1 MMNVA
6 VRNLWVIKLPS
17 GSNSNK
23 SVVLHTRKFPLA
35 EKKDKLLNGQL
46 HVPVPPASQL
56 VQILVQEL
64 AQAQSVS
71 QFVPSRDRCDLQ
83 IQKPVHQITTDQG
96 ILWPIVAFE
105 RAGIL
110 YCCLP
115 VVDGRDVHLDDITK
129 TPIINI
135 PSVSL
140 GFALL
145 GAVAEF
151 LKVPSQE
158 LPARLV
164 ELPAFINEAAPFGI
178 LRDGSA
184 ENIIS
189 RLADKPC
196 AISKTQKIPA
206 WKSSSFKGK
215 PSLQLSVTEYINA
228 SQCAQE
234 TWHDSSQVFGS
245 VNCRAEFEG
254 AVTDI
259 TVNLSHLGDGLDIP
273 LDLLLLHPC
282 VQRADWQDLAESNHD
297 TRLAPRRI
305 RFSPPAENFTICHY
319 TVKKLL
325 ELPVFGVYQMKPEDT
340 RASITVQLKL
350 NDQIKNNFE
359 YCELHI
365 PFYTRAPILS
375 FEGTPTQ
382 GSVMLSSNKKEIV
395 WNIGKKSFPF
405 LYYNKIDYTCKDQ
418 QALLAATVTFS
429 GTEQGLPAPTVEDAF
444 CRGNNS
450 YAQLVFKIQD
460 FTHSGCGVDA
470 KSVQVS
476 PTAKFKMTISREYSS
491 IDYKIWNSI
500 GDALTTL

>member
-1 MMNVA
+1 MNVA
-6 VRNLWVIKLPS
+6 IRSLWVIKLPS
-17 GSNSNK
+17 GANK
-23 SVVLHTRKFPLA
+23 SVVLFTRNFPLA
-35 EKKDKLLNGQL
+35 EKKAKLSGHLY
-46 HVPVPPASQL
+46 VPVPPASQL
-56 VQILVQEL
+56 VPIIVQEL
-64 AQAQSVS
+64 AQAQRVS
-71 QFVPSRDRCDLQ
+71 QFIPSRDRCDLQ
-83 IQKPVHQITTDQG
+83 IQKPVHQILTDEG
-96 ILWPIVAFE
+96 ILWPIVAVE
-105 RAGIL
+105 KAGIL
-110 YCCLP
+110 FCCLP
-115 VVDGRDVHLDDITK
+115 LVDGKDIHHDDITK
-129 TPIINI
+129 TPLINI

-145 GAVAEF
+145 GAVTEF

-158 LPARLV
+158 LPSRLL

-196 AISKTQKIPA
+196 AVSKTQKIPA
-206 WKSSSFKGK
+206 WKSSSYKGK
-215 PSLQLSVTEYINA
+215 PSLQLSITEYINA

-245 VNCRAEFEG
+245 VNCHAEFEG
-254 AVTDI
+254 GVTDI
-259 TVNLSHLGDGLDIP
+259 TINLSHLGDGLNIP
-273 LDLLLLHPC
+273 LDLLLVHPC

-297 TRLAPRRI
+297 TRMAPRRI
-305 RFSPPAENFTICHY
+305 RFSPPAENFTVCHY

-325 ELPVFGVYQMKPEDT
+325 ELPVFGVYQMKPEDI

-365 PFYTRAPILS
+365 PFYTRAPISS

-382 GSVMLSSNKKEIV
+382 GSVMLSNNKKELI
-395 WNIGKKSFPF
+395 WNIGQKFTS
-405 LYYNKIDYTCKDQ
+405 KDQ

-450 YAQLVFKIQD
+450 YAQLMFKIQD

-470 KSVQVS
+470 KSIQVS
-476 PTAKFKMTISREYSS
+476 PATKFKMTISREYSS
-491 IDYKIWNSI
+491 IDYKIWNSN
-500 GDALTTL
+500 GEALTTL